1 MAAQFITWL
10 RQPNTMAFQSPKECF
25 EQTGDLYYFEV
36 EYEGTMYYIPTGI
49 DRPISITETEVVRP
63 KMYEG

>member
-1 MAAQFITWL
+1 
-10 RQPNTMAFQSPKECF
+10 MAFQSPKECF